1 MANYYCKS
9 TASVARGAAVEYSFG
24 NDLPSEVATMNTKL
38 PTRQEM
44 DARIAVVLPAAE
56 KRKLFELAA
65 RQNTTVSA
73 MIRAA
78 VAHVANQAA

>member
-1 MANYYCKS
+1 
-9 TASVARGAAVEYSFG
+9 
-24 NDLPSEVATMNTKL
+24 MNTKL